1 VQFGV
6 KQEGIKYN
14 YGKISD
20 AAIYSIEWD
29 LRGDLMFSGDQN
41 GNLNLFEKKECP
53 KPKPVVAK
61 VEDSPQV
68 ADGQQAG
75 GKSDGNPLPVGAEK
89 PPLGLKAP
97 ENMELSGMDMD
108 DMELSGIDEAP
119 NMAGRLNLT
128 PAEPSKGPPN
138 RNNLA
143 LHSKASPGQ
152 GTNPRNQN
160 YPNAQR

>member
-29 LRGDLMFSGDQN
+29 LRGDLMFSGDQK

-53 KPKPVVAK
+53 KPKAVVAK

-68 ADGQQAG
+68 AHGEKAG
-75 GKSDGNPLPVGAEK
+75 GRSDGNPLPVGGEK
-89 PPLGLKAP
+89 PSLGLKAP

-108 DMELSGIDEAP
+108 DMEVNDMDQAP
-119 NMAGRLNLT
+119 NLAERMKTT
-128 PAEPSKGPPN
+128 PADPSH
-138 RNNLA
+138 RLSNNNILA
-143 LHSKASPGQ
+143 PHSNTSPGQ

-160 YPNAQR
+160 YPNAPR